1 MPRSGAIGD
10 AARSVS
16 EVAAAHRVS
25 WPTAHRAFIEH
36 AEARLV
42 EPEPVRVLWIDETR
56 RGRPRWEYCIETQRW
71 VRVDPWDTGFV
82 DLDGE
87 QGLLGQ
93 HTGRTSAAVIAWLQA
108 PTPQFRE
115 AVEDVAIDPAAVD
128 AAVLR
133 TEGLLPSDTGQPVTP
148 SRFPRPPRP
157 PSWPGTTPGGVSVM
171 TRSPAARRSR

>member
-1 MPRSGAIGD
+1 
-10 AARSVS
+10 
-16 EVAAAHRVS
+16 VS

-71 VRVDPWDTGFV
+71 VRVNPWDTGFV

-108 PTPQFRE
+108 PTPHFRE

-157 PSWPGTTPGGVSVM
+157 PSWPGTTPSGVSVM